1 MTDNTIIVLI
11 LLVLNFFVFV
21 LGLLCGRIFLSVQSH
36 NQTQSFFQQKNKTA
50 QNNISIDD
58 TRYVV
63 DIKTDNLEKKYDK
76 LGDTTQS
83 TEQISSSI
91 NKLKNLKK

>member
-1 MTDNTIIVLI
+1 
-11 LLVLNFFVFV
+11 
-21 LGLLCGRIFLSVQSH
+21 VQSH